1 VFLVLDCSKNLR
13 ALKVVDLEGAG
24 LEVVDGFRNEISL
37 LQRLQYC
44 PSVIKMFNL

>member
-1 VFLVLDCSKNLR
+1 MVFDSQKNVR

-24 LEVVDGFRNEISL
+24 EEVIDGYRNEISL

-44 PSVIKMFNL
+44 DSVIKMYNL

>member
-1 VFLVLDCSKNLR
+1 MVLDVKKNIR

-44 PSVIKMFNL
+44 DSVIKMFNL